1 LGAGTVRPPAADQ
14 GGTAGGWDERSRT
27 EEEAV
32 SDEVVSED
40 VLKGIIGKSTG
51 TSKVVVERG
60 PVTHFADA
68 VKSSSPI
75 YHDPAAAKAAGFD
88 AIPAPPT
95 WPFVMEFSG
104 KFPEM
109 QVGDT
114 PSPHPLATVLGPLLA
129 SGALLLHGEQ
139 EFIYRRPVVVG
150 DVLVGKGSI
159 VDAYRKESKGKT
171 MTFVVSETNWS
182 DEATGDPVVTVRYNT
197 ICRA

>member
-1 LGAGTVRPPAADQ
+1 LGGVIVTRYLGAPAPGADRRGTLV
-14 GGTAGGWDERSRT
+14 GGTRRSRT
-27 EEEAV
+27 EEVAV
-32 SDEVVSED
+32 SDEVGSDE

-51 TSKVVVERG
+51 TSS
-60 PVTHFADA
+60 A
-68 VKSSSPI
+68 SPI
-75 YHDPAAAKAAGFD
+75 YHDPSAAKAAGFD

-104 KFPEM
+104 RFPEL

-114 PSPHPLATVLGPLLA
+114 PSPHPLATVLGPLMA

-139 EFIYRRPVVVG
+139 EFIYHRPVVVG

-182 DEATGDPVVTVRYNT
+182 DEATGEPVVTVRYNT